1 LLVGFW
7 NVFGDEDKTF
17 ELRDSLKPP
26 NPNPKNHT
34 LDSNTPSFGFNNS
47 QLASGVC
54 NPPRMEQSTYK
65 TKVTE
70 KRKRSIPEIPDEFD
84 NTSTP
89 IHDVRN
95 KINMI
100 SEIRNSNRIS
110 ASGILPQ
117 SVQIGAFPQNG

>member
-26 NPNPKNHT
+26 NPKNHIIN
-34 LDSNTPSFGFNNS
+34 SNTPSFGLNNS
-47 QLASGVC
+47 QLASGVG
-54 NPPRMEQSTYK
+54 NRPRIEQSTYK
-65 TKVTE
+65 TKITE
-70 KRKRSIPEIPDEFD
+70 KRKRSILEIPDEFD

-95 KINMI
+95 KISMI

-117 SVQIGAFPQNG
+117 SVQISAFPQNG